1 MNLPISI
8 QVMKNSRIEN
18 ERYYRNCEK
27 GKELA
32 KSLFKKYKCSLAEMP
47 VGKMDQQELIILYK
61 AWLQIGYPKESAS
74 LIVFGNTYE
83 GSLIK

>member
-8 QVMKNSRIEN
+8 QVMKQTRIEN

-32 KSLFKKYKCSLAEMP
+32 KFLFKKYKCSLAEMP
-47 VGKMDQQELIILYK
+47 IEKM
-61 AWLQIGYPKESAS
+61 
-74 LIVFGNTYE
+74 N
-83 GSLIK
+83 